1 MNAIA
6 VLVMLFGNPTV
17 STVGNT
23 TVVEGERI
31 ITVSGERN
39 EIWILTDEDWQRV
52 RAEE

>member
-6 VLVMLFGNPTV
+6 ILVMLFGNPTV

-23 TVVEGERI
+23 TVIEGEKI
-31 ITVSGERN
+31 MLVSGERN

-52 RAEE
+52 RAGE